1 MRSPDPLSEWS
12 QDEISNWIN
21 GLDAGVE
28 SYKDK
33 LKYATGNELLKAQY
47 ADLYQYGITK
57 LGHQEYILGT
67 FLYFLCHSHLFRS
80 LFFYVENIVTFIS
93 GVLKQLSVIVL

>member
-1 MRSPDPLSEWS
+1 MFKMNTPDPLSEWS

-21 GLDAGVE
+21 GLEHVV

-33 LKYATGNELLKAQY
+33 LRFVTGAELLKAQY

-57 LGHQEYILGT
+57 LGHQEYFLGIY
-67 FLYFLCHSHLFRS
+67 YFA
-80 LFFYVENIVTFIS
+80 ENV
-93 GVLKQLSVIVL
+93 